1 MIVTQSYI
9 VTIMHQVF
17 KQLVIKTKKKFLKI
31 PPLSRVPFHLSF
43 WIIEITGENEKI
55 EKPTECTVTYQEWG
69 SASWLVKLSLRLP
82 RAVALT
88 VLYQPPPEWSR
99 VFPSFINLARKRKSK
114 TLRNFFS
121 NLNDS
126 QRNHHAFFT
135 TVLKTFLTEK
145 EKEKEG
151 KRNNNSANK

>member
-1 MIVTQSYI
+1 M
-9 VTIMHQVF
+9 
-17 KQLVIKTKKKFLKI
+17 LLLCIKYSNNSSSKRKKKFLKI

-114 TLRNFFS
+114 TLRNFF
-121 NLNDS
+121 LEEPPRFLYDS
-126 QRNHHAFFT
+126 LENIFNRER
-135 TVLKTFLTEK
+135 KRKRREEK
-145 EKEKEG
+145 QQFGE
-151 KRNNNSANK
+151 